1 MAGRELMNTTTDS
14 KCAEWNT
21 GAYVVKAEWWGGA
34 YIELTMPDCVEPS
47 EVINVWDYAKGE
59 ASIPFSYWA
68 LQEVLDE
75 WCEETFGASN
85 PDGNYN
91 LRAYIENASY

>member
-1 MAGRELMNTTTDS
+1 MNTTTDS
-14 KCAEWNT
+14 KRAEWRL

-34 YIELTMPDCVEPS
+34 YIELTMPEAIEPT
-47 EVINVWDYAKGE
+47 EVINVWNYEKGE
-59 ASIPFSYWA
+59 ADIPFSDSA
-68 LQEVLDE
+68 LQATLNE

-85 PDGNYN
+85 PDGGYN